1 MAQELTPDTQRSLE
15 GSLQQQRFRIT
26 DNKTGQSIVVG
37 GYGEG
42 PTPAE
47 QEAIFTDILGQGRFT
62 RGDLPAAAGGIT
74 SILGGLTRTASPWL
88 PIATGIGGMVGEVA
102 KQIQTPSQSGRWD
115 ILNIEEP
122 ALLGATTVDYD
133 PSSPL
138 SRAKMVATRG
148 AEEAGFDTLGNILNF
163 LPRKAAEVLQSF
175 SLSGSPGL
183 QAAKAQDPNL
193 MLRSLQERPPVA
205 PQSMPAGR
213 QWLPTDP
220 LVTGRG
226 AGSEARNIFGTLTEN
241 AGRTKIRE
249 NMAEMD
255 LLLGQ
260 LNADDVPLQGTEIG
274 SIFKD
279 ILNANPGV
287 PGMDRLQDYLQMADD
302 LKGHR
307 LQALPDPMV
316 TQVRAAQDAQELG
329 GQWASEIDTFWD
341 RYITNPD
348 ATGPY
353 ADLLKAPRPVD
364 VHGAT
369 VTLGREPGLS
379 AAGNISLRQAINDKR
394 YLEGTLLKPLYDAMA
409 AGRGGPAVTRTT
421 AIFKALRDVLAKRI
435 DDTLILGAQTNRMPQ
450 GAKAA
455 YDQINRRTQELH
467 RMFNLVKES
476 PAGYPGFSTA
486 LAPLASLSARGL
498 EKATRFPLPAQAARA
513 YGIAETDRGM
523 PTEEEIARM
532 APTRENAARLAM
544 AQPDAEQPS
553 WLMEMIRSLT
563 EDAAN
568 RGPTMASVMRRGSQR
583 AEPAWVGPQQGRSLT
598 MTPGALMR
606 ALP

>member
-1 MAQELTPDTQRSLE
+1 MAQELTPGTKRSLE
-15 GSLQQQRFRIT
+15 SSLQQQRFRIT

-47 QEAIFTDILGQGRFT
+47 QEAIFTDVLGQGRFT

-148 AEEAGFDTLGNILNF
+148 AEEAGVDTLGNILNF

-213 QWLPTDP
+213 KWLPTDP

-226 AGSEARNIFGTLTEN
+226 AGSEARNIFGDLTEN
-241 AGRTKIRE
+241 AGRAKIRE

-364 VHGAT
+364 VQGAH
-369 VTLGREPGLS
+369 VMLDRDPGLS

-450 GAKAA
+450 DAKAA

-467 RMFNLVKES
+467 RMFTLVKES

-606 ALP
+606 SLP

>member
-1 MAQELTPDTQRSLE
+1 M
-15 GSLQQQRFRIT
+15 
-26 DNKTGQSIVVG
+26 
-37 GYGEG
+37 
-42 PTPAE
+42 
-47 QEAIFTDILGQGRFT
+47 
-62 RGDLPAAAGGIT
+62 
-74 SILGGLTRTASPWL
+74 
-88 PIATGIGGMVGEVA
+88 
-102 KQIQTPSQSGRWD
+102 
-115 ILNIEEP
+115 
-122 ALLGATTVDYD
+122 
-133 PSSPL
+133 
-138 SRAKMVATRG
+138 
-148 AEEAGFDTLGNILNF
+148 
-163 LPRKAAEVLQSF
+163 
-175 SLSGSPGL
+175 
-183 QAAKAQDPNL
+183 
-193 MLRSLQERPPVA
+193 
-205 PQSMPAGR
+205 
-213 QWLPTDP
+213 
-220 LVTGRG
+220 
-226 AGSEARNIFGTLTEN
+226 
-241 AGRTKIRE
+241 
-249 NMAEMD
+249 
-255 LLLGQ
+255 
-260 LNADDVPLQGTEIG
+260 
-274 SIFKD
+274 
-279 ILNANPGV
+279 
-287 PGMDRLQDYLQMADD
+287 
-302 LKGHR
+302 
-307 LQALPDPMV
+307 
-316 TQVRAAQDAQELG
+316 
-329 GQWASEIDTFWD
+329 
-341 RYITNPD
+341 
-348 ATGPY
+348 
-353 ADLLKAPRPVD
+353 
-364 VHGAT
+364 AT
-369 VTLGREPGLS
+369 VRLGREPGLS

-606 ALP
+606 SLP